1 MKMDSDTLRKY
12 IDKQFTINILP
23 NLMNFIRIPNLSPA
37 YDPNWKTNGLLLKAA
52 NLIISYAKSLNIK
65 NAEINLLQDKG
76 YTPLVFID
84 IPASRKDDNRTIL
97 FYAHNDKQP

>member
-37 YDPNWKTNGLLLKAA
+37 YDPNWKKNGL
-52 NLIISYAKSLNIK
+52 
-65 NAEINLLQDKG
+65 
-76 YTPLVFID
+76 
-84 IPASRKDDNRTIL
+84 
-97 FYAHNDKQP
+97 